1 LGAVSISDGRA
12 LYFGASFQPHEV
24 AMKAIRFDHTGGPE
38 VLKLEDIDLPMPGP
52 GQVRVRHTAI
62 GVNFIDTYH
71 RSGLYKLPLPSG
83 LGGEAAGVVAAIGEG
98 VTGLKLADRVA
109 YAGPLG
115 AYAEA
120 NNVPADKL
128 VKLPD
133 GISDETAA
141 AALLKGMTVQYLLK
155 RTYPVK
161 AGQTIVWH
169 AAAGGVGL
177 IAGQWANHLG
187 VTVIGTVGSD
197 DKIALAKENGA
208 AHVLN
213 TRTDDW
219 VKRVRELTDGEGVPV
234 VYDSIGKDTWAGSL
248 DCLAVRGMMV
258 SFGNAS
264 GAVPAFEPG
273 ILSAKGSLYLT
284 RPTLFHYTRTPQE
297 LQQTADDLFAVIAS
311 GAVKIQINQRFAL
324 ADAAKAHEAL
334 HSRATTGAT
343 ILVP

>member
-1 LGAVSISDGRA
+1 
-12 LYFGASFQPHEV
+12 
-24 AMKAIRFDHTGGPE
+24 MKAIRFEKVGGPE
-38 VLKLEDIDLPMPGP
+38 VLTFVDVELPPPGP
-52 GQVRVRHTAI
+52 GQVRVRHTAV

-83 LGGEAAGVVAAIGEG
+83 LGSEAAGTVEALGAGVATLK
-98 VTGLKLADRVA
+98 TGDRVA
-109 YAGPLG
+109 YAGTLG

-120 NNVPADKL
+120 NNVPAEKL
-128 VKLPD
+128 VKLPA
-133 GISDETAA
+133 GIGDETAA
-141 AALLKGMTVQYLLK
+141 AAMLKGMTAQYLLK

-161 AGQTIVWH
+161 AGQTILWH

-177 IAGQWANHLG
+177 IAGQWAKHLG

-197 DKIALAKENGA
+197 EKVELARRNGS

-219 VKRVRELTDGEGVPV
+219 VKQVREIANGEGVPV
-234 VYDSIGKDTWAGSL
+234 VYDSIGKETWTGSL

-273 ILSAKGSLYLT
+273 ILSAKGSLCLT
-284 RPTLFHYTRTPQE
+284 RPTLFHYTRNAQE
-297 LQQTADDLFAVIAS
+297 LQETADDLFAVIAS
-311 GAVKIQINQRFAL
+311 GAVKIQVHQRFKL
-324 ADAAKAHEAL
+324 AEAAKAHEAL

-343 ILVP
+343 ILIP